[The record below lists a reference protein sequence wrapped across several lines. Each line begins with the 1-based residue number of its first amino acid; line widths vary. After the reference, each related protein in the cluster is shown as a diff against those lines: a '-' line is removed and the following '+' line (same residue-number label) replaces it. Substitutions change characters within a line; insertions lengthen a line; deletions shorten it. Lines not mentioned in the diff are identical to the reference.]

1 MRLALPVRRAR
12 AHGSGRGR
20 MLAQRIAGIA
30 ILALA
35 PTRAAAQVDEARVAA
50 AVDRIAPRLIEI
62 RHDLHRNPELSNRET
77 RTAGVVARELRRLGL
92 DVREGIAKT
101 GVVGIL
107 RGRLPGPVVG
117 VRADM
122 DALPVTEA
130 TDLPFRSVARA
141 EYLGRETG
149 VSHACGHDI
158 HVAVALGVAEV
169 LASERERLAGT
180 VMFIFQ
186 PAEEGA
192 PPGEK
197 GGARLMVEEGVLRD
211 PAPAILLALH
221 TNGDHPDEVGDWEQL
236 GKLAYTPGPQ
246 YASATTWRAR
256 VIGRQA
262 HGATP
267 QLGVDALVTA
277 AQVVTGLQT
286 IVSRTLTPFAPAVVT
301 VGVFRAGDRH
311 NIVAGTAELA
321 GTVRTFDDS
330 VTATIKRRIR
340 EIMHG
345 VTSAAGATFELEF
358 EETNPVTA
366 NDTAL
371 ATRFGPVLERIVGR
385 GNVGIVQ
392 AETGAEDFAYFSRR
406 VPSFYFKL
414 GAVPRGKASGGHH
427 TPTFLADD
435 GAIPIGV
442 RAMTAV
448 TLEALATAK

>member
-1 MRLALPVRRAR
+1 MHRCVIAAALCVAAP
-12 AHGSGRGR
+12 GS
-20 MLAQRIAGIA
+20 
-30 ILALA
+30 
-35 PTRAAAQVDEARVAA
+35 AAAQLTDGQISA
-50 AVDRIAPRLIEI
+50 AVERAAPRLIEL
-62 RHDLHRNPELSNRET
+62 RHDLHRHPELSNRET

-92 DVREGIAKT
+92 EVREGIART

-107 RGRLPGPVVG
+107 RGGRPGPVVG

-130 TDLPFRSVARA
+130 TELPFKSVARA
-141 EYLGRETG
+141 DYLGRETG

-169 LASERERLAGT
+169 LAGDRERLAGT

-192 PPGEK
+192 PPGEE
-197 GGARLMVEEGVLRD
+197 GGAPLMIEEGVLRD

-236 GKLAYTPGPQ
+236 GKLSYTPGPQ
-246 YASATTWRAR
+246 YASSTTWRAR
-256 VIGRQA
+256 VVGRQA

-267 QLGVDALVTA
+267 QLGIDAIVTA
-277 AQVVTGLQT
+277 AQVVTSLQT

-311 NIVAGTAELA
+311 NIIAGTAELQ

-330 VTATIKRRIR
+330 VTAMIKRRMR
-340 EIMHG
+340 EIMQG
-345 VTSAAGATFELEF
+345 VTTAAGATFELEF
-358 EETNPVTA
+358 EETNPVTV

-371 ATRFGPVLERIVGR
+371 AARFGPVLQRVVGR
-385 GNVGIVQ
+385 DNVGIVQ
-392 AETGAEDFAYFSRR
+392 AETGAEDFAYFAQR

-414 GAVPRGKASGGHH
+414 GAVPRGKSSGGHH

-435 GAIPIGV
+435 AAIPVGV

-448 TLEALATAK
+448 ALEALAAAK

>member
-1 MRLALPVRRAR
+1 MYRCLTFAVLGSLLPRFAV
-12 AHGSGRGR
+12 
-20 MLAQRIAGIA
+20 AQADDSQI
-30 ILALA
+30 
-35 PTRAAAQVDEARVAA
+35 RAAVE
-50 AVDRIAPRLIEI
+50 RIAPSLIEL

-92 DVREGIAKT
+92 EVREGIAKT

-107 RGRLPGPVVG
+107 RGGRPGPVVG

-122 DALPVTEA
+122 DALPVTEE
-130 TDLPFRSVARA
+130 TDLPFRSVART

-169 LASERERLAGT
+169 LAGERERLAGT

-192 PPGEK
+192 PPGEE
-197 GGARLMVEEGVLRD
+197 GGAKLMIDEGVLRD

-221 TNGDHPDEVGDWEQL
+221 TNGDHPDEAGDWEQL

-246 YASATTWRAR
+246 YASSTSWRAR
-256 VIGRQA
+256 IIGRQA

-267 QLGVDALVTA
+267 HLGIDAIVTA
-277 AQVVTGLQT
+277 SQVVTGFQT

-301 VGVFRAGDRH
+301 VGVFRAGDRG
-311 NIVAGTAELA
+311 NIISGRAELH
-321 GTVRTFDDS
+321 GTVRSFDDS
-330 VTATIKRRIR
+330 VTGTIKERMRAILG
-340 EIMHG
+340 G
-345 VTSAAGATFELEF
+345 VTSAAGASFELEF
-358 EETNPVTA
+358 DESTPVMS

-371 ATRFGPVLERIVGR
+371 AARFGPVLERVVGA
-385 GNVGIVQ
+385 GNVGIPLP
-392 AETGAEDFAYFSRR
+392 ETGAEDFSYFSER

-414 GAVPRGKASGGHH
+414 GAVPPGKASGGHH

-435 GAIPIGV
+435 RAIPIGV

-448 TLEALATAK
+448 TLEALAAAK

>member
-1 MRLALPVRRAR
+1 MALMPWTERCICTAGKLRVLAAGAALSCLLPQPA
-12 AHGSGRGR
+12 G
-20 MLAQRIAGIA
+20 AQ
-30 ILALA
+30 
-35 PTRAAAQVDEARVAA
+35 TDDARVAA
-50 AVDRIAPRLIEI
+50 VVERIAPNLVAL

-77 RTAGVVARELRRLGL
+77 RTAGVIARELRRLGL
-92 DVREGIAKT
+92 EVREGIAKT

-107 RGRLPGPVVG
+107 RGGRSGPVVG

-130 TDLPFRSVARA
+130 TDLPFRSVART
-141 EYLGRETG
+141 EYLGRDTG

-169 LASERERLAGT
+169 LAGERERLAGT

-197 GGARLMVEEGVLRD
+197 GGARLMIEEGVLRD

-221 TNGDHPDEVGDWEQL
+221 ANGDHPDEAGDWEQL
-236 GKLAYTPGPQ
+236 GKLSFTPGPQ

-256 VIGRQA
+256 IIGRQA

-267 QLGVDALVTA
+267 HLGVDAIVTA
-277 AQVVTGLQT
+277 AQVVTSLQT

-311 NIVAGTAELA
+311 NIISGTAELE

-330 VTATIKRRIR
+330 VTAAIKARMR
-340 EIMHG
+340 EIMQG

-358 EETNPVTA
+358 EETIPVTA

-371 ATRFGPVLERIVGR
+371 AARFGPVLERIVGAA
-385 GNVGIVQ
+385 NVGIVQ
-392 AETGAEDFAYFSRR
+392 AETGAEDFAYFARR

-414 GAVPRGKASGGHH
+414 GAVPSGKASGGHH

-435 GAIPIGV
+435 RAIPIGV

-448 TLEALATAK
+448 ALEALDAAK

>member
-1 MRLALPVRRAR
+1 MSQLPTPANSACPGAWV
-12 AHGSGRGR
+12 GLLRG
-20 MLAQRIAGIA
+20 IAG
-30 ILALA
+30 ALA
-35 PTRAAAQVDEARVAA
+35 FVVSSAPLSAQTDDARIAA
-50 AVDRIAPRLIEI
+50 AVERIAPALIAL
-62 RHDLHRNPELSNRET
+62 RQDLHRHPELSNRET
-77 RTAGVVARELRRLGL
+77 RTAGAVARELRRLGL
-92 DVREGIAKT
+92 EVREGIART

-107 RGRLPGPVVG
+107 RGGRPGPVVG

-130 TDLPFRSVARA
+130 TDLPFKSVART

-169 LASERERLAGT
+169 LAGERERLAGT

-197 GGARLMVEEGVLRD
+197 GGAPLMIEEGVLRD
-211 PAPAILLALH
+211 PAPVILLALH

-236 GKLAYTPGPQ
+236 GKLSFTPGPQ

-256 VIGRQA
+256 IIGRQA

-267 QLGVDALVTA
+267 HLGVDAIVTA
-277 AQVVTGLQT
+277 SQVVTGLQT

-311 NIVAGTAELA
+311 NIVSGTAELQ
-321 GTVRTFDDS
+321 GTVRTFDDAI
-330 VTATIKRRIR
+330 TGAIKARMR
-340 EIMHG
+340 EIMQG
-345 VTSAAGATFELEF
+345 VTAAAGASFELEF
-358 EETNPVTA
+358 EETIPVTA

-371 ATRFGPVLERIVGR
+371 AARFGPVLERIVGPS
-385 GNVGIVQ
+385 NVGIVQ
-392 AETGAEDFAYFSRR
+392 AETGAEDFAYFARR

-435 GAIPIGV
+435 RAIPIGV

-448 TLEALATAK
+448 TLEALAAAK